1 MTTEI
6 EITKVTTQTTAP
18 KAKTKTPK
26 AKKSTMKTKA
36 PAKVTKAPRGQEPL
50 FSLNSVAKRL
60 AKFKTIHALAKELNV
75 TKPTAINYVHKLM
88 ATRKVETQNVR
99 QGIRGPQAIAY
110 RVS

>member
-1 MTTEI
+1 MTEI
-6 EITKVTTQTTAP
+6 EITKTMTTTP
-18 KAKTKTPK
+18 KTKTKTPK

-36 PAKVTKAPRGQEPL
+36 PEKTSPPPKGQEPL
-50 FSLNSVAKRL
+50 FSIDAVAKRL
-60 AKFKTIHALAKELNV
+60 AKFKTITALAKELKV

-88 ATRKVETQNVR
+88 TIRKVETQNVR